1 MERQPPLQ
9 GNFTQKAPFFHP
21 IGFFQFISVINP
33 RSDFHR
39 MTLFVLNIN
48 LQELRQKLYVKINY
62 WLDTLK
68 HFVLRQLKMTMVRI
82 GVIKHYDTVWKLS
95 LFGVFQVRI
104 FPHSN
109 WPQIDTLYLS
119 VFSPNA
125 GKYGLKNFR
134 IWTLFTH
141 CEGPKVLFW
150 VWNF

>member
-1 MERQPPLQ
+1 
-9 GNFTQKAPFFHP
+9 
-21 IGFFQFISVINP
+21 
-33 RSDFHR
+33 

-134 IWTLFTH
+134 IWTLLTH
-141 CEGPKVLFW
+141 CEGPKVLFEYGIS
-150 VWNF
+150 NFWALVIWFLWTVTSENLSHFADIKCLPLIFS

>member
-1 MERQPPLQ
+1 
-9 GNFTQKAPFFHP
+9 
-21 IGFFQFISVINP
+21 
-33 RSDFHR
+33 

-62 WLDTLK
+62 WLHTLK

-95 LFGVFQVRI
+95 LFGVFQVCI
-104 FPHSN
+104 FPHSD
-109 WPQIDTLYLS
+109 WRQIDTLHLS
-119 VFSPNA
+119 VYSPNA

-141 CEGPKVLFW
+141 CEGQKSIILSMEFLIFGRWLYDFYELLDLKIYPILPT
-150 VWNF
+150 